1 MTEGEYFSEQLIIFI
16 ENHKDDFTDSYETFI
31 EILRDKDSSIPI
43 RAIWE
48 RVRKCDP
55 SKYTDEEKD
64 LLREAMHNYG

>member
-16 ENHKDDFTDSYETFI
+16 ENHKDDFTDNYEVLM

-48 RVRKCDP
+48 CVRKCDT